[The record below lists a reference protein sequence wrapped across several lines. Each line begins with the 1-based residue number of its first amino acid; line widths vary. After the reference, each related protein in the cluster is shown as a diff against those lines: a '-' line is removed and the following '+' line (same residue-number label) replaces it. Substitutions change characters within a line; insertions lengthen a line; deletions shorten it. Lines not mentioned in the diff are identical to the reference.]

1 MGDFKSCPVCREQ
14 SDQCLSCASYVVEG
28 ERIYYEKLKGFGAT
42 KDHEVRFINRI
53 QKHCTTA
60 FFHNGKLYIPS
71 RQGRS
76 VPLAIG
82 LQWNAW
88 QEQQAIINVLKAQ
101 LECCRKENAVL
112 LGKVGEGERRIS
124 FLEMNIKYVLDH
136 FDMND
141 LDKAMPRV
149 YEDLKEALRGKHE

>member
-1 MGDFKSCPVCREQ
+1 MWEYLHQIESLKIE
-14 SDQCLSCASYVVEG
+14 LSETKRVLHNVIDMEVE
-28 ERIYYEKLKGFGAT
+28 KN
-42 KDHEVRFINRI
+42 KD
-53 QKHCTTA
+53 
-60 FFHNGKLYIPS
+60 
-71 RQGRS
+71 
-76 VPLAIG
+76 
-82 LQWNAW
+82 
-88 QEQQAIINVLKAQ
+88 LKAQ

>member
-28 ERIYYEKLKGFGAT
+28 ERIYYEKLKDFGAT

-53 QKHCTTA
+53 LKHCTTA
-60 FFHNGKLYIPS
+60 FFHNGELYIPS

-88 QEQQAIINVLKAQ
+88 QEQQAIINDLKAQ

-112 LGKVGEGERRIS
+112 LGRVGELEKNE
-124 FLEMNIKYVLDH
+124 FLLARVKTILGCEKKTNLLESIIVR
-136 FDMND
+136 D
-141 LDKAMPRV
+141 LRKV
-149 YEDLKEALRGKHE
+149 LRGEHE

>member
-28 ERIYYEKLKGFGAT
+28 ERIYYEKLKDFGAT

-88 QEQQAIINVLKAQ
+88 QEQQAIIDDLKSQ
-101 LECCRKENAVL
+101 LECCRKENTVL
-112 LGKVGEGERRIS
+112 LGKVGELEKNE
-124 FLEMNIKYVLDH
+124 FLLARVKTILGCEKKTNLLESIIVR
-136 FDMND
+136 D
-141 LDKAMPRV
+141 LRKV
-149 YEDLKEALRGKHE
+149 LRGEHEGR